1 MILELIYQTNDY
13 YPFGTPFS
21 NNPSDVSFQKYKYNG
36 KEFDMMH
43 GLNTYDYGAR
53 QMDPVICQWTTVDP
67 LAEEHYNVS
76 PYAYCEDNPIKFRD
90 NDGKDYN
97 VFNSPYN
104 QEGIIVSQ
112 TIYCTSS
119 SAFSANKAAEFWN
132 SQSNK
137 FSYEGQY
144 AIFDI
149 NVIVIDPEQVSQSL
163 GRKNISDK
171 QALSVTISQ
180 DKSGQANI
188 FQVVDD
194 SKFQKTTLNGNEA
207 KINGDTYQSR
217 IKIAKSRVNTETGAH
232 EIGHTLG
239 LGHYDKGLMTPASND
254 NNRSVEINQQ
264 EINDII
270 DNAKNERKDNAQG
283 IGHFYNIF

>member
-1 MILELIYQTNDY
+1 M
-13 YPFGTPFS
+13 
-21 NNPSDVSFQKYKYNG
+21 
-36 KEFDMMH
+36 
-43 GLNTYDYGAR
+43 
-53 QMDPVICQWTTVDP
+53 
-67 LAEEHYNVS
+67 
-76 PYAYCEDNPIKFRD
+76 
-90 NDGKDYN
+90 
-97 VFNSPYN
+97 
-104 QEGIIVSQ
+104 
-112 TIYCTSS
+112 
-119 SAFSANKAAEFWN
+119 
-132 SQSNK
+132 
-137 FSYEGQY
+137 
-144 AIFDI
+144 
-149 NVIVIDPEQVSQSL
+149 
-163 GRKNISDK
+163 
-171 QALSVTISQ
+171 TISQ
-180 DKSGQANI
+180 DKSGQTNI